1 MNGEPDEALP
11 HVFVALGSNLGER
24 EQHIKDACAEISA
37 LAGVGELRCSSV
49 FETDPMGPQNQP
61 DYLNA
66 VCQFYYS
73 GSARELLNELQT
85 IEKAHGRVKTTHR
98 WTARPL
104 DLDILLFGDQQI
116 DAPDLQIPHIGI
128 AERSFVIWPLLELQP
143 DLSIPGLGAVVE
155 LKKQCQEFG
164 IQKYKALAK

>member
-1 MNGEPDEALP
+1 MNDERNEAEPL
-11 HVFVALGSNLGER
+11 VFVALGSNLGDR
-24 EQHIKDACAEISA
+24 EQHLSDACEDISA
-37 LAGVGELRCSSV
+37 LAGVRELRCSSV

-73 GSARELLNELQT
+73 GSAGKLLNELQA
-85 IEKAHGRVKTTHR
+85 IEKTHGRVKSTRR

-116 DAPDLQIPHIGI
+116 DEPELQIPHIGL

-143 DLSIPGLGAVVE
+143 DLSIPGLGAVRE
-155 LKKQCQEFG
+155 LKKGCQEFG
-164 IQKYKALAK
+164 IQKYKGLS

>member
-1 MNGEPDEALP
+1 MNDQRDDVKLR
-11 HVFVALGSNLGER
+11 VFVALGSNLGER
-24 EQHIKDACAEISA
+24 EQHISHACREISA
-37 LAGVGELRCSSV
+37 LPDVSELRCSSV
-49 FETDPMGPQNQP
+49 FETDPMGPQDQP

-66 VCQFYYS
+66 VCQFDYR
-73 GSARELLNELQT
+73 GSARTLLSQLQT
-85 IEKAHGRVKTTHR
+85 IEKAHGRVKSTRR

-116 DAPDLQIPHIGI
+116 DEPDLQIPHIGI

-155 LKKQCQEFG
+155 LKEQCQEFG
-164 IQKYKALAK
+164 IQKYKGFS

>member
-1 MNGEPDEALP
+1 M
-11 HVFVALGSNLGER
+11 ALGSNLGER
-24 EQHIKDACAEISA
+24 EQHIRDACAEISA
-37 LAGVGELRCSSV
+37 LNGVGELRCSSL

-73 GSARELLNELQT
+73 GSAHKLLNELQV
-85 IEKAHGRVKTTHR
+85 IEKAHGRVKTTRR

-116 DAPDLQIPHIGI
+116 NEPELRIPHIGI

-143 DLSIPGLGAVVE
+143 DLSIPGLGAVRE

-164 IQKYKALAK
+164 IQKYKGFS